1 VQRLKLDFSDL
12 TSGGVRYD
20 KVFGEVNFSEGM
32 MDIVDTV
39 EIEGPSSEFAI
50 SGGANLISSEV
61 DLSLVAVLPL
71 TGNISLITA
80 ATANLPAALGV
91 FVVSKLFKKQFDK
104 LSSVVYHITG
114 PWDEPDIRFNK
125 LFDVGE
131 LPSEKEIAR

>member
-1 VQRLKLDFSDL
+1 
-12 TSGGVRYD
+12 
-20 KVFGEVNFSEGM
+20 
-32 MDIVDTV
+32 
-39 EIEGPSSEFAI
+39 
-50 SGGANLISSEV
+50 
-61 DLSLVAVLPL
+61 VLPL